1 MTQSELM
8 AEEEEMENELVEY
21 DKLLAQYVTSA
32 RRVFGLHN
40 QCCKNPRFLLNSFC
54 LPKYI

>member
-8 AEEEEMENELVEY
+8 TEEEEMEYELVDY

-32 RRVFGLHN
+32 RGDFGLHK
-40 QCCKNPRFLLNSFC
+40 QCCKKKNPPVFA
-54 LPKYI
+54 